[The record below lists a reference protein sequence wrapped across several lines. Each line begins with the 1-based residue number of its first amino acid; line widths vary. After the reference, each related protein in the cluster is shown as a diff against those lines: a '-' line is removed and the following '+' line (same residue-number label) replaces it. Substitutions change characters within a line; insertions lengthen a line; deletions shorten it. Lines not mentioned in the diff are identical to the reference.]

1 MDYLSPTTFIRYLN
15 CEHQVYLLKIKKV
28 PTEDSNQQTLAMATG
43 IAFDIMVKSALNRRF
58 KRSDLLKDK
67 IHPDNNAA
75 IAVATSIME
84 HYERGPL
91 QALKAEG
98 IGYGGVDQEVEI
110 EWTEPCENCQYFT
123 DSNRSNGSTIS
134 CSKCKVHKSVL
145 YGQPDLTLTSGNV
158 IDWKVSGALSTS
170 GAKPIDGYTR
180 CFRDGKNLGDSSKA
194 DQPLESI
201 RSDWATQTYLY
212 ARLLGHTV
220 GNRLFAGIEYIAI
233 GKDNSV
239 SCCSYRN
246 PISAEFQVKTEKQFH
261 NAFAQLKSG
270 EIPRAHAT
278 KRKCIQYNRV
288 CGVAQHCE
296 SYQRAN
302 AEGRL

>member
-1 MDYLSPTTFIRYLN
+1 MIEYLSPTSFIRYLN

-43 IAFDIMVKSALNRRF
+43 IAFDILVKSALNRRF
-58 KRSDLLKDK
+58 KSSELLKEK
-67 IHPDNNAA
+67 IHPDNRAA
-75 IAVATSIME
+75 IAVAESVFE
-84 HYERGPL
+84 HYSNGPI
-91 QALKAEG
+91 QALRSEG

-110 EWTEPCENCQYFT
+110 EWVNPETGE
-123 DSNRSNGSTIS
+123 
-134 CSKCKVHKSVL
+134 VHRSVL

-158 IDWKVSGALSTS
+158 IDWKVSGAFSSS
-170 GAKPIDGYTR
+170 GAKPIDGYIR
-180 CFRDGKNLGDSSKA
+180 CFLNGKNLGDSSKA
-194 DQPLESI
+194 DQPLETI

-220 GNRLFAGIEYIAI
+220 GNTLCAGIEYVAI

-246 PISAEFQVKTEKQFH
+246 PISADFQVKTEKLFH
-261 NAFAQLKSG
+261 RAFADLKSG
-270 EIPRAHAT
+270 KIPVAHAT

-288 CGVAQHCE
+288 CGVAEHCE

-302 AEGRL
+302 ADGRL

>member
-28 PTEDSNQQTLAMATG
+28 TDEGNKQTLAMATG

-75 IAVATSIME
+75 INVAESIME

-110 EWTEPCENCQYFT
+110 EYQ
-123 DSNRSNGSTIS
+123 GQ
-134 CSKCKVHKSVL
+134 KSIL

-158 IDWKVSGALSTS
+158 IDWKVSGAFSSS

-246 PISAEFQVKTEKQFH
+246 PISADFQVKTEKLFH
-261 NAFAQLKSG
+261 RAFADLKS
-270 EIPRAHAT
+270 EKIPVAHAT